1 MNRLLLVDDEKVFLE
16 SLKAGLKKFEDSF
29 QTDICF
35 SVNDAI
41 KKLDKNK
48 YELVITDLRM
58 PKKDG
63 IDLLLHLNKVNFTGS
78 SKIMSAHNTEDSIK
92 KIKELGFVDVI
103 AKPFDLDWFENM
115 IVEFFKEKELLEQ
128 NFGSV
133 DTVIR
138 DICRKSWEDSSL
150 SFESVDLLSIL
161 QVANIDKRSATFK
174 VKVNGKS
181 GIIDFLEGDIVNA
194 EYDDLKGDEA
204 ILKLIRMENT
214 NIVVNKPRKNIERVI
229 NAPFMDFMSDI
240 VKRNSSNTNN
250 IEDDLT
256 NKVLDDNKNENLKT
270 NFKEEKMSTMS
281 DMLTILNN
289 EVNGLQMA
297 SIFGKDGLPLAQENP
312 SGIDIDAFSA
322 KFAMVKALVS
332 KTVKDL
338 SNGSLNEIIVEEE
351 RGWFIL
357 RPLGNSGLSL
367 FIAVDTNATLG
378 NLRLVAKKIAAEA
391 EKLA

>member
-1 MNRLLLVDDEKVFLE
+1 MTKLLLVDDEKIFLE
-16 SLKAGLKKFEDSF
+16 SLKTGLKKFEHLF

-35 SVNDAI
+35 SVNEAI
-41 KKLDKNK
+41 KNINKNE

-63 IDLLLHLNKVNFTGS
+63 IDLLLHLNKINFRGS
-78 SKIMSAHNTEDSIK
+78 SKIMSAHNTEESLK
-92 KIKELGFVDVI
+92 KINELGFIDVI
-103 AKPFDLDWFENM
+103 AKPFDLEWFENM
-115 IVEFFKEKELLEQ
+115 IVEFFREKEELEK

-133 DTVIR
+133 DIVIR
-138 DICRKSWEDSSL
+138 DICRKSWGSSSL
-150 SFESVDLLSIL
+150 SFESVDLISIL
-161 QVANIDKRSATFK
+161 QVANVDRRSATFN

-181 GIIDFLEGDIVNA
+181 GSIDMLEGDIINA
-194 EYDDLKGDEA
+194 EYEKLKGDEA
-204 ILKLIRMENT
+204 VLKLINAKET
-214 NIVVNKPRKNIERVI
+214 SIVVNSKKKKIEKI
-229 NAPFMDFMSDI
+229 IDMPFIDFMKGI
-240 VKRNSSNTNN
+240 LKRFRSNTDNF
-250 IEDDLT
+250 EDDFT
-256 NKVLDDNKNENLKT
+256 SDVLSEDKKT
-270 NFKEEKMSTMS
+270 SLNSNSKEEKMSTMN

-289 EVNGLQMA
+289 EVNGLQTA

-338 SNGSLNEIIVEEE
+338 SNGTLNEIIVEEE
-351 RGWFIL
+351 NGWFIL

-378 NLRLVAKKIAAEA
+378 NLRLVAKKLAAEA
-391 EKLA
+391 EKLT